1 MDFSNVNQSEKQA
14 ETEVVWKCRFH
25 THMLTFSRS
34 QFSFGR
40 QKWKTS
46 SYHGCCKERK
56 TEPDCYPNPSL
67 PAAVLGI
74 ALGGCLLNLVRA
86 WPGTAN
92 RRHLN
97 PSPSWFLAT
106 PLTEFRAELAKPPA
120 MSCPYSFLP
129 SLTFSSCFV
138 PSEQVLACCW
148 SFTPL
153 SSHLVTEALSWTW
166 AGPKG

>member
-14 ETEVVWKCRFH
+14 ETEMVWKCRFH
-25 THMLTFSRS
+25 THMLMFSRS
-34 QFSFGR
+34 QFSFGW

-46 SYHGCCKERK
+46 FYHGCCKERK

-67 PAAVLGI
+67 PAAVLGV

-86 WPGTAN
+86 WLGTTN

-106 PLTEFRAELAKPPA
+106 PLAEFRLSQLNPL
-120 MSCPYSFLP
+120 PYPVLLILSFLLSHSVPVLSLVSRFWHAAGP
-129 SLTFSSCFV
+129 S
-138 PSEQVLACCW
+138 
-148 SFTPL
+148 PL
-153 SSHLVTEALSWTW
+153 SA
-166 AGPKG
+166 AF